1 MANEAVL
8 MFETSLPIPFICA
21 NATAIPYGTVVKGA
35 DPFTVSASTAAEDQF
50 GGIAGAEKIASDGV
64 TTVPVY
70 RSGIFKVF
78 ASGNV
83 KYGDPLVTAVAVD
96 SPSNYFAS
104 AVGRTVTQLSGNR
117 IFGIALET
125 ATAGQT
131 FLMELRPET
140 LPRT

>member
-1 MANEAVL
+1 MANEVVL
-8 MFETSLPIPFICA
+8 FLETSLPIPMICA
-21 NATAIPYGTVVKGA
+21 NGTAIPYGTVLKGA
-35 DPFTVSASTAAEDQF
+35 DPFTVSASTVAVDQF
-50 GGIAGAEKIASDGV
+50 GGIAAAEKIASDGV
-64 TTVPVY
+64 TTIAVY
-70 RSGIFKVF
+70 RSGIFKVY

-83 KYGDPLVTAVAVD
+83 SYGDPLVTAIAAD

-104 AVGRTVTQLSGNR
+104 AKGSTVTALSGNT